1 MPLQEELLKKIKCCF
16 HTDGHIAIDPI
27 LVLPCQ
33 SSACKQCIV
42 NSKEANL
49 NCLNCN
55 QKHDKT
61 SLLNAPLNQYAEI
74 ILQCH
79 LNDLFEYIDD
89 KLENSLK
96 ILKGN

>member
-1 MPLQEELLKKIKCCF
+1 MPLQEKLLKRIKCCF
-16 HTDGHIAIDPI
+16 HTDGHIAIDPV

-42 NSKEANL
+42 NSKVANL
-49 NCLNCN
+49 NCIICN

-61 SLLNAPLNQYAEI
+61 SLLNAPLNQYAEDI
-74 ILQCH
+74 IQCN
-79 LNDLFEYIDD
+79 LSVLLEYVND

-96 ILKGN
+96 ILQGN